1 MPLLVTQ
8 CNVTVVEEDVEK
20 LEEDDG
26 IGPIL
31 QDDDEFCEVSNKLTN
46 AQDRLKILR
55 SKKSECQAVT
65 AARIDIQIPILLT
78 IISVSH
84 STSRNLALMNPYA
97 SLALPDPLICH
108 VRAEVPYFRPSCSN
122 IDIFLD

>member
-1 MPLLVTQ
+1 MPLLVKQ

-20 LEEDDG
+20 IEEDDG

-65 AARIDIQIPILLT
+65 AARIDIQIP
-78 IISVSH
+78 
-84 STSRNLALMNPYA
+84 TSL
-97 SLALPDPLICH
+97 
-108 VRAEVPYFRPSCSN
+108 
-122 IDIFLD
+122 